1 MISLVVAPHADD
13 ETLGAGGTLFK
24 RKDEG
29 QEIHWIIVTNISV
42 GPDYNKE
49 KVDERKVEIKKISDL
64 YDFTEVFDL
73 GFQPTKLDQIPFD
86 HLVTSISDV
95 VRKCQPTE
103 IFVPHYGDIHSDHRV
118 TFDAVASSVKWF
130 RNRSVKQILAYETLS
145 ESEFSLTP
153 QNNFK
158 PNYFVN
164 IEETFHK
171 KIEALEIY
179 KSEIDNFPFPRSK
192 EAVKAL
198 AVLRGS
204 NSGFQLSEAFELLRK
219 FE

>member
-1 MISLVVAPHADD
+1 MISLVVAPHPDD

-24 RKDEG
+24 RKADG
-29 QEIHWIIVTNISV
+29 HEIHWLIVTNISE
-42 GPDYNKE
+42 GSEYKEE
-49 KVDERKVEIKKISDL
+49 KVKERKGEIKKISEL
-64 YDFTEVFDL
+64 YEFTEVFDL
-73 GFQPTKLDQIPFD
+73 GFQPTNLDQIPFNY
-86 HLVTSISDV
+86 LVNSISEV
-95 VRKCQPTE
+95 IKECQPTE
-103 IFVPHYGDIHSDHRV
+103 ILVPHYGDIHSDHRV

-145 ESEFSLTP
+145 ESEFSLVP
-153 QNNFK
+153 NNRFK
-158 PNYFVN
+158 PNYFVD
-164 IEETFHK
+164 IEETFDK

-179 KSEIDNFPFPRSK
+179 KSEIENFPFPRSK

-219 FE
+219 IE